1 MLPKM
6 ENEAHEGADVQDSQE
21 SRRLRLQSSSTNVQ
35 IDLLRGL
42 YTQLEQEGLLH
53 PMNHIVYILTL

>member
-6 ENEAHEGADVQDSQE
+6 DNEAHDGADVQDSQE

-42 YTQLEQEGLLH
+42 HTQLEQEGVSF
-53 PMNHIVYILTL
+53 PMNQILHNLTF

>member
-6 ENEAHEGADVQDSQE
+6 ENEAYDGADVQDSQE

-42 YTQLEQEGLLH
+42 HTQLEQEGVLL
-53 PMNHIVYILTL
+53 PMNHITYMLIS

>member
-1 MLPKM
+1 MVTNM

-35 IDLLRGL
+35 IDVLRAL
-42 YTQLEQEGLLH
+42 HTQLEQEG
-53 PMNHIVYILTL
+53 V

>member
-1 MLPKM
+1 MLLKM
-6 ENEAHEGADVQDSQE
+6 ENEAHDGADVQDSQE

-42 YTQLEQEGLLH
+42 HTELEQEGL
-53 PMNHIVYILTL
+53 PPLTSHFVHRLIN

>member
-6 ENEAHEGADVQDSQE
+6 ENEVHDGADVQDSQE

-42 YTQLEQEGLLH
+42 HTQLEQEGVLLL
-53 PMNHIVYILTL
+53 MDQMYTG

>member
-6 ENEAHEGADVQDSQE
+6 DNEAHDGADVQDSQE

-42 YTQLEQEGLLH
+42 HTQLEQEGVLPLISH
-53 PMNHIVYILTL
+53 SVHKLIN